1 MATCQIG
8 NGSADFDWTALLR
21 MSDGTIIDQVNGRTL
36 ANQMQSFNISA
47 LDWDPPAGVHEIEV
61 LVFDGSG
68 MLVTRAETTII
79 ERQSG
84 WNIGLTLE
92 QSDDDTEVSALI
104 HRSNHQVLSDAVCT
118 LTLTQA
124 EWSSIHRVNMTVEIA
139 PKLTL
144 DRPPID
150 SDEPLV
156 ARLACAAPWDIDDDP
171 SDDTA
176 SLLLREPT
184 SVAVLTN
191 DWVIGI
197 GAAVVLLAAL
207 WLAGFIQPRPK
218 RKRTRR
224 AKRTKPAAKARTQP
238 PPEQQA
244 KRSRSADYGG
254 EMHIEGDEQEP
265 EPVEEVDEG
274 AISEMQEGLIEVDVA
289 PEEQEELLDEFE
301 KRLRSLRDRRKDRGG

>member
-1 MATCQIG
+1 
-8 NGSADFDWTALLR
+8 
-21 MSDGTIIDQVNGRTL
+21 
-36 ANQMQSFNISA
+36 
-47 LDWDPPAGVHEIEV
+47 
-61 LVFDGSG
+61 
-68 MLVTRAETTII
+68 
-79 ERQSG
+79 
-84 WNIGLTLE
+84 
-92 QSDDDTEVSALI
+92 
-104 HRSNHQVLSDAVCT
+104 
-118 LTLTQA
+118 
-124 EWSSIHRVNMTVEIA
+124 MTVEIS

-191 DWVIGI
+191 DWVIGT

-224 AKRTKPAAKARTQP
+224 AKKTKPAAKARTQP
-238 PPEQQA
+238 APEKKP
-244 KRSRSADYGG
+244 KRSRSVDYGG
-254 EMHIEGDEQEP
+254 EMHIEGDEE
-265 EPVEEVDEG
+265 EPVPVEQMEEVDEE
-274 AISEMQEGLIEVDVA
+274 AISEMQEGLIEVDEA
-289 PEEQEELLDEFE
+289 HEEEVLDEFE
-301 KRLRSLRDRRKDRGG
+301 KRLRSLRDRREDRGG